1 MKTEILKFFN
11 SQRQIFGIC
20 PKCREFIRMSDC
32 RVFLRAI
39 PKEDW
44 MDSLD
49 AEAARLELLAE
60 KLEERRQDLQEL
72 ARKKGRIAARKIVK
86 KIDSVFTP
94 RGLNPDDAKVLFHPI
109 DYIVFDGMKN
119 TEEVKRIVF
128 LDRISPS
135 KKHIKLQ
142 RSIERAI

>member
-1 MKTEILKFFN
+1 
-11 SQRQIFGIC
+11 
-20 PKCREFIRMSDC
+20 
-32 RVFLRAI
+32 
-39 PKEDW
+39 

-142 RSIERAI
+142 RSIERAIEREKFEWITLRVDEDGSIREES